1 MRQGDKVLFNPKRG
15 KKMEAEVA
23 FAPTQT
29 QIDIIIGNDPF
40 PVTVPL
46 TQVERIGCEE
56 NGKAVVSKKLRK
68 ARGDKKG
75 SQTMASTTEKAK
87 PSSKEL
93 RKQAQGLGVKG
104 WQDMTRKELAK
115 AVRKAQSAEDEAPAA
130 KSKPKPKSA
139 KPKAKATKP
148 ATKAAPAKSK
158 KRPAAVK
165 KAAPKAKAAVK
176 ETGDGITL
184 NANAL
189 RPTPAHGVNPFRPKS
204 DLSRVAKLLLKGG
217 KRETLASKLS
227 TQIDLHPY
235 QKDAKDVDLL
245 DYDKRLLLGAQT
257 MRDKFG
263 YGIRRTGRGL
273 SGTILVFVP
282 GGPTDPRKG
291 AKKATKKK

>member
-1 MRQGDKVLFNPKRG
+1 MKQGDKILFKPKRG

-29 QIDIIIGNDPF
+29 QIDIIIGKDPF

-46 TQVERIGCEE
+46 TQVERIGCEG

-68 ARGDKKG
+68 DRSNKKG

-87 PSSKEL
+87 PSAKEL
-93 RKQAQGLGVKG
+93 RKQAQGLGIA
-104 WQDMTRKELAK
+104 WQDLSRKQLAK
-115 AVRKAQSAEDEAPAA
+115 AIRKAQAEEDA
-130 KSKPKPKSA
+130 KPS
-139 KPKAKATKP
+139 KPKAKSTKP
-148 ATKAAPAKSK
+148 KAKTTKPKAAPAKSK
-158 KRPAAVK
+158 KRPTKAAAAK
-165 KAAPKAKAAVK
+165 KAAPKSAAKSS
-176 ETGDGITL
+176 GDGITL
-184 NANAL
+184 NPSHPK
-189 RPTPAHGVNPFRPKS
+189 PTPAHGVNPFRPKS

-235 QKDAKDVDLL
+235 QKDANDVDLL

-273 SGTILVFVP
+273 DGTILVFVP
-282 GGPTDPRKG
+282 GGPTDPRGKS